1 MAGAIVNYPSGDGVV
16 RGIIENMIQKEYQ
29 FSITWRNEN
38 KVLISFSKGVWTI
51 FDTKTFFVIEVNDD
65 PAVVQSYSPLVK
77 GYLESRLK
85 IRQEEEPM
93 LFDRVVPS
101 KAICDYLKIQYG
113 EIDDLEV
120 TVYKTC
126 RNGTIDSDGTFHY

>member
-16 RGIIENMIQKEYQ
+16 RGIIESMIQKEYQ
-29 FSITWRNEN
+29 FGIVWRNEN
-38 KVLISFSKGVWTI
+38 KVLISFNRGVWTI
-51 FDTKTFFVIEVNDD
+51 FDTKTSYVIEVNDD
-65 PAVVQSYSPLVK
+65 PAVVQCYSPLVR
-77 GYLESRLK
+77 GYLESRIK
-85 IRQEEEPM
+85 IRLEDEPT

-120 TVYKTC
+120 TVYKAG
-126 RNGTIDSDGTFHY
+126 RNGFIDSDGKLYV